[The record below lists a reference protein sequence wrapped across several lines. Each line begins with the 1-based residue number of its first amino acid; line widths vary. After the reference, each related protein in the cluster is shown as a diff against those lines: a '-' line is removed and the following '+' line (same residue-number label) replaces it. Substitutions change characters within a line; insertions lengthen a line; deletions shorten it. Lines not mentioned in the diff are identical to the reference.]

1 MPQSLN
7 RSFWKHRWADQSFQ
21 DKAFIFETNI
31 NLFSPAYIL
40 EDQMPHGK
48 HGGLGVFYPMLLWEN
63 MEVKGS
69 CKRAL
74 GRQIWVHRGSSL
86 PHPPFIFAK
95 TFVILCVDDS
105 WLSGGSRQGSS
116 PVLVGESAMC
126 IQSPGNTF
134 PGSQRE
140 TVPWGG
146 EEMDL
151 RGGLESRPWVG
162 QPGGTRGTR
171 RRGAWPIAS
180 LLARGWVYRVTLCLE
195 KEFRELPRACC
206 VEWKHTQH
214 EKILKLAPLEVRF

>member
-21 DKAFIFETNI
+21 DKTFIFETNI

-48 HGGLGVFYPMLLWEN
+48 HGGGVFYPMLLWEN

-116 PVLVGESAMC
+116 PVLEGESAMC

-180 LLARGWVYRVTLCLE
+180 LLARGWVC
-195 KEFRELPRACC
+195 
-206 VEWKHTQH
+206 
-214 EKILKLAPLEVRF
+214 